1 MFEVIKQEINN
12 PFKPEVIDSTTIILK
27 QRNPFVQMSRNYDG
41 DLTQLTDEEAIGKVL
56 ADFHTEHYKDK
67 IQESKILELELAFA
81 QQKENFEN
89 KLNEI
94 SDQNTLIQEALFELT
109 EVILSEDKEDGIDES
124 NEQTDGVSDLQ

>member
-27 QRNPFVQMSRNYDG
+27 QRSPFVQMSRNYEG
-41 DLTQLTDEEAIGKVL
+41 DLTNLTDEEAIEKVL
-56 ADFHTEHYKDK
+56 TDFHTEQYRDK
-67 IQESKILELELAFA
+67 IQESKMLELELAFA
-81 QQKENFEN
+81 KQKENFEN

-109 EVILSEDKEDGIDES
+109 EVILSEEKEDGIDES
-124 NEQTDGVSDLQ
+124 NEHADGESDQE